1 MNPTPSRVELKNGL
15 RMIAVVAES
24 IREAGRVPSGT
35 LYALVMGR
43 MSLEAYE
50 KMIQILKNTGLVSEV
65 AHELIWI
72 GPNLEPTL
80 QA

>member
-1 MNPTPSRVELKNGL
+1 MTPSRAELENGL

-50 KMIQILKNTGLVSEV
+50 KMIQILKNAGLVEER